1 MVKKQNY
8 HHYRLIFICLL
19 LSLVSWFAMKMSK
32 NYTQTYQ
39 FEMGFVDIPTG
50 KKLAYQSDTVISLA
64 INAKGLTLLRY
75 ELQRKNILI
84 EYPTVIPA
92 NQQNRN
98 YVTIN
103 KNQLSTYFI
112 QDLGFP
118 ESTIINE
125 PSAITLELETVKTQ

>member
-1 MVKKQNY
+1 
-8 HHYRLIFICLL
+8 
-19 LSLVSWFAMKMSK
+19 
-32 NYTQTYQ
+32 
-39 FEMGFVDIPTG
+39 MGFVDIPTG